1 MLGWL
6 FYFWTAL
13 IFFNFVH
20 PGLYIW
26 FGHNMFILQYIILG
40 VQNLCV
46 TTLLANC
53 GNYCSASHNAW
64 WQIFETKDQA
74 ILFTIKTGFEF
85 PKMAHCKLKIW
96 SILTWK
102 LKCVRVHV
110 AGERQICTFTYST
123 VLSASFSWKL
133 RILDVH
139 CTVYSVQYCIV

>member
-1 MLGWL
+1 MRTCACSDRKVRINVGLAFLLLNSVNFLQL
-6 FYFWTAL
+6 FSSWA
-13 IFFNFVH
+13 
-20 PGLYIW
+20 IW

-110 AGERQICTFTYST
+110 AGERQIWTFTYST
-123 VLSASFSWKL
+123 VQWVHPSAENWEP
-133 RILDVH
+133 
-139 CTVYSVQYCIV
+139 